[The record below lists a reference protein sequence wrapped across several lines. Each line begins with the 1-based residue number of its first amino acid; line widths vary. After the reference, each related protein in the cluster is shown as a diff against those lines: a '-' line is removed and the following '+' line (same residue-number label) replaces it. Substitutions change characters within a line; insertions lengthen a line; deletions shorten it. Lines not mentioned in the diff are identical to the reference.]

1 MIALEDTDYRQQVAE
16 AEADMATATAAIDRL
31 KADQRR
37 AEAVLAQARLAHQRQ
52 AQADAANAT
61 SAQEVDNAAEAL
73 AIA

>member
-52 AQADAANAT
+52 AQADATNAT